1 MINTKRTKI
10 VCTIGPATKD
20 VEILKKMIVAG
31 MNVARLNFSH
41 GSFEDQEVF
50 YNALIQAREE
60 VGLPLAILL
69 DTQGPEIRTG
79 KLVENPVTLKAEE
92 TFTLVNEDII
102 GDSTK
107 TTVTYKDLY
116 KDVEPGTTILI
127 DDGKIEL
134 EVQKIEGKDIVC
146 KVMNGGNLGN
156 RKSINVPGRHINLP
170 ALKEK
175 DINDLIAACEHEFDF
190 IAASFIRSA
199 DDVRAIRKV
208 LADHGG
214 ERIKIISK
222 IESQE
227 GVENLDE
234 IIEESDG
241 IMVARGD
248 MGVELPMECV
258 PIVQKRIIKQCN
270 KAGKLVITAT
280 QMLESMTE
288 NPRPTRAEVSDVANA
303 IFDLTGAI
311 MLSGE
316 SAMGKYP
323 AQCVETMSRIAHSIE
338 NSINYDKRISRRNLD
353 FGINDYE
360 FYLNHSICSAARQ
373 MHAKAIF
380 AYTEAGNTPRI
391 ISSLLPS
398 CPVIAVTKDEMTY
411 RQVGL
416 ISDVIP
422 VLIKEE
428 GTPKEIIAKGIEK
441 AKELELIKTGDV
453 IAIAGGETILA
464 NNDSKMNRTIGGV
477 IYA

>member
-20 VEILKKMIVAG
+20 VETLKKMMIAG

-41 GSFEDQEVF
+41 GSFEDQEVY
-50 YNALIQAREE
+50 YNAVKEAREA
-60 VGLPLAILL
+60 VGLPVAILL

-92 TFTLVNEDII
+92 TFTLVNDDIV
-102 GDSTK
+102 GDNTK
-107 TTVTYKDLY
+107 ASITYKNLY
-116 KDVEPGTTILI
+116 QDVDAGTTILI

-134 EVQKIEGKDIVC
+134 EVQRIEGKDIVC

-156 RKSINVPGRHINLP
+156 RKSINVPGKHINLP

-175 DINDLIAACEHEFDF
+175 DIKDLVDACNHDFDF

-208 LADHGG
+208 LAENGG
-214 ERIKIISK
+214 EKIKIISK

-227 GVENLDE
+227 GVDNLDE
-234 IIEESDG
+234 IIEVSDG

-248 MGVELPMECV
+248 MGVELPMEYV
-258 PIVQKRIIKQCN
+258 PLVQKRIIKQCN
-270 KAGKLVITAT
+270 RAGKIVITAT

-323 AQCVETMSRIAHSIE
+323 VECVETMSRIAHTIE
-338 NSINYDKRISRRNLD
+338 DAISYDKRIARRNLD
-353 FGINDYE
+353 FGIDNYE

-373 MHAKAIF
+373 MNAKAIF

-391 ISSLLPS
+391 ISSLLPN
-398 CPVIAVTKDEMTY
+398 CPIIAVTRNEKTY
-411 RQVGL
+411 RQLAIV
-416 ISDVIP
+416 SDVIP
-422 VLIKEE
+422 LLIKNE
-428 GTPKEIIAKGIEK
+428 GEPKEIIAEGIKK
-441 AKELELIKTGDV
+441 AKELNLIQSGDV

-464 NNDSKMNRTIGGV
+464 NNDSSMNRTVGGV